1 MRQNQPVREA
11 TITLTDSTEGPNS
24 VGSPVTTG
32 ADGRFT
38 FALVEGG
45 KYELRA
51 RCYVGTDVRT
61 RELQMTMT
69 PLKVSSATPFVTL
82 VMKPNKF

>member
-32 ADGRFT
+32 GDGRFT